1 MSLLPPSPIVHSK
14 CYFFLKNSLCQN
26 EDGKSLFEEVIK
38 RLPPFPK
45 FRLGAI
51 FRSIE
56 STEKIEFS
64 DSEIIDAI
72 SQTEDYSKVN
82 LWDCTDI
89 ALNMYTRMKKP
100 IIEKLSERKGIVTF
114 LIQCSYDDG
123 ANWNDMYMDEDILRS
138 DNVLLRK
145 KAFQ

>member
-26 EDGKSLFEEVIK
+26 DDGKSLFEEVIK

-45 FRLGAI
+45 FRLGAT

-100 IIEKLSERKGIVTF
+100 IIEKLGERKGIVSF
-114 LIQCSYDDG
+114 VIQCSYDYTPERENGDS
-123 ANWNDMYMDEDILRS
+123 WNDMYIDEDILRKTKS
-138 DNVLLRK
+138 N
-145 KAFQ
+145 

>member
-14 CYFFLKNSLCQN
+14 CYYFLKNMLCQN
-26 EDGKSLFEEVIK
+26 DDGKSLFEEVIK

-45 FRLGAI
+45 FRLGAT

-56 STEKIEFS
+56 STDKIEFS

-100 IIEKLSERKGIVTF
+100 IIEKLSDKRGVVTF
-114 LIQCSYDDG
+114 VIQCSYDDG
-123 ANWNDMYMDEDILRS
+123 ANWNDMYMDEDILR
-138 DNVLLRK
+138 K
-145 KAFQ
+145 K

>member
-26 EDGKSLFEEVIK
+26 DDGKSLFEAVIK

-45 FRLGAI
+45 FRLGAS

-56 STEKIEFS
+56 SVEKIVFS

-100 IIEKLSERKGIVTF
+100 LIEKLSDKKGVVTF
-114 LIQCSYDDG
+114 VIQCSYDDG
-123 ANWNDMYMDEDILRS
+123 ANWNDMYMDEDILR
-138 DNVLLRK
+138 K
-145 KAFQ
+145 K

>member
-14 CYFFLKNSLCQN
+14 CYFFLKNSLCQS
-26 EDGKSLFEEVIK
+26 EEGKSLFEEVIK
-38 RLPPFPK
+38 RLPHFPK
-45 FRLGAI
+45 FRLGVT

-56 STEKIEFS
+56 SLEKIVFL

-100 IIEKLSERKGIVTF
+100 LIEKLSSAPGGGKKGVITF
-114 LIQCSYDDG
+114 VIQCSYDEG
-123 ANWNDMYMDEDILRS
+123 TTWNDMYMDEDILRTTKS
-138 DNVLLRK
+138 N
-145 KAFQ
+145 

>member
-14 CYFFLKNSLCQN
+14 CYFFLKNMLGQSD
-26 EDGKSLFEEVIK
+26 EGKSLFEEVIK

-45 FRLGAI
+45 FRLGAT
-51 FRSIE
+51 FRNIE
-56 STEKIEFS
+56 SLEKIEFS

-100 IIEKLSERKGIVTF
+100 LIEKLSDKKGVITF
-114 LIQCSYDDG
+114 VIQCSYDEG
-123 ANWNDMYMDEDILRS
+123 TTWNDMYMDEDILR
-138 DNVLLRK
+138 K
-145 KAFQ
+145 K

>member
-26 EDGKSLFEEVIK
+26 DDGKSLFEEVIK

-45 FRLGAI
+45 FRLGVT

-56 STEKIEFS
+56 STEKIEFL

-100 IIEKLSERKGIVTF
+100 IVEKLGERKGIVSF
-114 LIQCSYDDG
+114 VIQCSYDNGDS
-123 ANWNDMYMDEDILRS
+123 WNDMYIDEDILRTTTNS
-138 DNVLLRK
+138 K
-145 KAFQ
+145 KSN

>member
-26 EDGKSLFEEVIK
+26 DDGKSLFEEVIK

-45 FRLGAI
+45 FRLGAS

-56 STEKIEFS
+56 SVEKIVFS
-64 DSEIIDAI
+64 DSEIIDVI

-100 IIEKLSERKGIVTF
+100 LIEKLSDKKGVVTF
-114 LIQCSYDDG
+114 VIQCSYDDG
-123 ANWNDMYMDEDILRS
+123 ANWNDMYMDEDILR
-138 DNVLLRK
+138 K
-145 KAFQ
+145 KAFQGNEK

>member
-14 CYFFLKNSLCQN
+14 CYFFLKNSLCQSD
-26 EDGKSLFEEVIK
+26 DGKSLFEAVIK

-45 FRLGAI
+45 FRLGAS

-56 STEKIEFS
+56 SVEKIVFS

-100 IIEKLSERKGIVTF
+100 LIEKLSDKKGVVTF
-114 LIQCSYDDG
+114 VIQCSYDDG
-123 ANWNDMYMDEDILRS
+123 VNWNDMYMDEDILR
-138 DNVLLRK
+138 K
-145 KAFQ
+145 K

>member
-26 EDGKSLFEEVIK
+26 DDGKSLFEEVIK

-45 FRLGAI
+45 FRLGAS

-56 STEKIEFS
+56 SVEKIVFS
-64 DSEIIDAI
+64 DSEIIDVI

-100 IIEKLSERKGIVTF
+100 LIEKLSDKKGVVTF
-114 LIQCSYDDG
+114 VIQCSYDDG
-123 ANWNDMYMDEDILRS
+123 ANWNDMYMDEDILRTTKS
-138 DNVLLRK
+138 N
-145 KAFQ
+145 

>member
-1 MSLLPPSPIVHSK
+1 MLGQSD
-14 CYFFLKNSLCQN
+14 
-26 EDGKSLFEEVIK
+26 DGKSLFEEVIK

-45 FRLGAI
+45 FRLGAS

-56 STEKIEFS
+56 SVEKIVFS
-64 DSEIIDAI
+64 DSEIIDVI

-100 IIEKLSERKGIVTF
+100 LIEKLSDKKGVVTF
-114 LIQCSYDDG
+114 VIQCSYDDG
-123 ANWNDMYMDEDILRS
+123 ANWNDMYMDEDILR
-138 DNVLLRK
+138 K
-145 KAFQ
+145 K